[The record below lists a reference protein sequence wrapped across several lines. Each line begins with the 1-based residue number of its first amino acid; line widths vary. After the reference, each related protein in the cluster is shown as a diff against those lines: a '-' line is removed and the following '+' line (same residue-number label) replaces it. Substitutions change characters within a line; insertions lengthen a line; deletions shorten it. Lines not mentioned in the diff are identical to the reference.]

1 MKIKVLLS
9 VLILCCFAVAAYGE
23 TTIKAEAEKSKIST
37 DEGVAYKV
45 IIASTENALPAP
57 VFPKFTGFAVV
68 SQARSSTVSF
78 MAGGV
83 KTILV
88 YAFILAPMKTGK
100 IKIDPVSINVKNEVF
115 SSEPVEIEVTQGK
128 RKPEQQGEPQPQNR
142 NQVNPQPVPTA
153 PQEPQYTL

>member
-1 MKIKVLLS
+1 MKIKGMLC
-9 VLILCCFAVAAYGE
+9 VLIFFCFASAAYGE
-23 TTIKAEAEKSKIST
+23 TTIKAEAEKNKIST

-45 IIASTENALPAP
+45 IIASTENALPTP

-100 IKIDPVSINVKNEVF
+100 ILVEPVSIKVKNEVF
-115 SSEPVEIEVTQGK
+115 ISEALEIEVTQGE
-128 RKPEQQGEPQPQNR
+128 RKA
-142 NQVNPQPVPTA
+142 QPVPVPQKKKPSVPQEIPPV

>member
-9 VLILCCFAVAAYGE
+9 VLIIGCFAVAAYGE

-45 IIASTENALPAP
+45 IVASTENALPAP
-57 VFPKFTGFAVV
+57 VFPKFSGFAVV

-100 IKIDPVSINVKNEVF
+100 IKIEPVYIRVKNETFV
-115 SSEPVEIEVTQGK
+115 SEPVEIEVTQGK
-128 RKPEQQGEPQPQNR
+128 RKPEQQVQ
-142 NQVNPQPVPTA
+142 PQPVPTA